1 MNISDNVLKN
11 HLKNVYWIAGNN
23 CGGKTTMTKYLAQKY
38 DMIVYDSDS
47 MFFQHQAIGSLSEQ
61 PAMLR
66 HFIDY
71 EWFFNRSVDD
81 YTKWILDSEE
91 EQMSMII
98 LDLIQL
104 ASEKS
109 IIVDVH
115 CYPDILKKISSYSRV
130 VFILADPKLAREQ
143 YFQRADKK
151 DMYDCIMSLSNPEK
165 SLRNMLDIVENIA
178 QIEYKTAMNSDF
190 QCFIRDTDSSIEGM
204 ALQIEQHFQLKI

>member
-11 HLKNVYWIAGNN
+11 HLKNIYWVAGNN

-38 DMIVYDSDS
+38 NMTVFDSDS
-47 MFFQHQAIGSLSEQ
+47 MFFKHQSIGSLSEQ

-98 LDLIQL
+98 LDLIKL
-104 ASEKS
+104 SSEKP

-115 CYPDILKKISSYSRV
+115 CYPDILKKISEYSKV
-130 VFILADPKLAREQ
+130 VFILADPKLSREQ
-143 YFQRADKK
+143 YFERADKK
-151 DMYDCIMSLSNPEK
+151 DMYDCIMSLSNPDK
-165 SLRNMLDIVENIA
+165 SLENMLNIVENIA
-178 QIEYKTAMNSDF
+178 EIEYKTAINSDF
-190 QCFIRDTDSSIEGM
+190 QCFIRDSNSSIEGM
-204 ALQIEQHFQLKI
+204 GSLIEQHFQLKK